1 MIINKIT
8 IINEKENINVVE
20 NSDNIGIKIY
30 EAEIIPTKTN
40 VEEEKLKK
48 ELLNSYECNN
58 ILNLYLI
65 LQEFSNF
72 FLR

>member
-1 MIINKIT
+1 MTINKIT
-8 IINEKENINVVE
+8 IINEQENINVVE